1 MGCKICNNYEKDEN
15 LNFQRLKLSSDDLIK
30 LLVDKRNHLLSI
42 KNAKSNEI
50 SYNEPELENLKDE
63 FFRDVNNEKNL
74 INYLDELKLNK
85 YSKDYQK
92 ILTLYFDVLSC
103 DNKKKYSNIKG
114 TNIIPNLKKFELMVD
129 YLFIGKSIDSIKI
142 DINYHDL
149 SYRKILFE
157 NKIISIYPNVDK
169 ILSSKEEK
177 NIIDKNFSKEIKL
190 ILKDRINSKI
200 TLDNEEIFFQF
211 LIDLYASK
219 FFYNKENNKNER
231 YRENFLIMYNLIK
244 FKIREIEKG
253 DTRKM
258 TKEKKILFFIIMF
271 SPIIALD
278 CQLLSNHFTFKILE
292 PIKLI
297 VKENSITFNNIYN
310 KTIFQCNQAK
320 IINKNILYDY
330 LKIYEN
336 NSFPITNF
344 KHRIFESIYPENFQ
358 DYNFY
363 TYDNIYWEFNKKL
376 LKYILQ
382 SNTIKSLYKYI
393 FPEIFKT
400 KYIFDDDW
408 IINELFD
415 SFIFVPFKLNNAY
428 GITSKPLLKI
438 FLNGLGTKYMDHLC
452 RLNGCSSFQILGI
465 HEVGSHWTASFC
477 SLSLRDNDLLNS
489 LNYKNFPVSD
499 FQNEYIREKLG
510 DLDGGEIIEI
520 LLFSRVMHTTDIKEI
535 LFILCKNSYDDDF
548 KDFKKNFKNLK
559 NIEITELYSKLIKDK
574 DLKSFLD
581 YLKIDINTLK
591 YKSQNSHLLKY
602 KRDGKMLNT
611 SKCNHNSIN
620 RICY

>member
-258 TKEKKILFFIIMF
+258 TKEKKILFF
-271 SPIIALD
+271 
-278 CQLLSNHFTFKILE
+278 LLLCF
-292 PIKLI
+292 
-297 VKENSITFNNIYN
+297 
-310 KTIFQCNQAK
+310 
-320 IINKNILYDY
+320 
-330 LKIYEN
+330 
-336 NSFPITNF
+336 
-344 KHRIFESIYPENFQ
+344 
-358 DYNFY
+358 
-363 TYDNIYWEFNKKL
+363 L
-376 LKYILQ
+376 L
-382 SNTIKSLYKYI
+382 
-393 FPEIFKT
+393 
-400 KYIFDDDW
+400 
-408 IINELFD
+408 
-415 SFIFVPFKLNNAY
+415 
-428 GITSKPLLKI
+428 
-438 FLNGLGTKYMDHLC
+438 
-452 RLNGCSSFQILGI
+452 
-465 HEVGSHWTASFC
+465 
-477 SLSLRDNDLLNS
+477 
-489 LNYKNFPVSD
+489 
-499 FQNEYIREKLG
+499 
-510 DLDGGEIIEI
+510 
-520 LLFSRVMHTTDIKEI
+520 
-535 LFILCKNSYDDDF
+535 
-548 KDFKKNFKNLK
+548 
-559 NIEITELYSKLIKDK
+559 
-574 DLKSFLD
+574 
-581 YLKIDINTLK
+581 
-591 YKSQNSHLLKY
+591 
-602 KRDGKMLNT
+602 
-611 SKCNHNSIN
+611 
-620 RICY
+620 